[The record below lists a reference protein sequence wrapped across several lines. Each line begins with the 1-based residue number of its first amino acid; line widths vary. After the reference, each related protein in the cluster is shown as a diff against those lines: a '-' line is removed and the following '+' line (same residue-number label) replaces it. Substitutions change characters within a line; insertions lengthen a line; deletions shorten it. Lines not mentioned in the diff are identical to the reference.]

1 MSRSSSRNSSSR
13 NPWSRQLGIESLEP
27 KQMLAG
33 DVTVSQ
39 VGANLFIRGD
49 DLANQL
55 VITSGEAAGSYII
68 RGLEGTNVALEG
80 ASTPAP
86 ETGLVVTGVRGF
98 VNVNTGDG
106 DDEVTV
112 EDAKFRLGLTVATGD
127 GNDEV
132 VIQSTKVGGALSI
145 LTGEGDDSVQVGVPA
160 TPEGSLAAT
169 ASAASVQG
177 GFAID
182 ILLGDGAD
190 SAEVHNASAI
200 GSLVV
205 GGGLG
210 PDQIDVSDVRAA
222 ALVLRGGDG
231 DATDEIDVA
240 RAKAFAAVFGTG
252 AGADRVGIVDS
263 AFTSL
268 NVSLGSG
275 DDELS
280 LQKVKARVAVL
291 AGGDEAGDEYADAGE
306 NSLGRTVITGFE
318 LPEGVNT
325 PARDAFPRLA
335 GLLSGV
341 RARLLR

>member
-1 MSRSSSRNSSSR
+1 MSRQPSRRLFSR
-13 NPWSRQLGIESLEP
+13 SLAIESLEP

-39 VGANLFIRGD
+39 VGANLFIQGD

-55 VITSGEAAGSYII
+55 VITSGEATGSYLI
-68 RGLEGTNVALEG
+68 RGLEGTTVTLEG
-80 ASTPAP
+80 SSTPAP

-106 DDEVTV
+106 DDEVTI
-112 EDAKFRLGLTVATGD
+112 EDAKFRLGLTVATGE
-127 GNDEV
+127 GNDDV
-132 VIQSTKVGGALSI
+132 VVQDTKVGGALSI
-145 LTGEGDDSVQVGVPA
+145 LTGAGDDSVQVGVAA
-160 TPEGSLAAT
+160 TSESALATT

-190 SAEVHNASAI
+190 TADVHNASAI
-200 GSLVV
+200 GSIVV

-210 PDQIDVSDVRAA
+210 PDQIDVSDVRTA
-222 ALVLRGGDG
+222 ALILRGGDG
-231 DATDEIDVA
+231 DAADEIDVA
-240 RAKAFAAVFGTG
+240 RAKAFAAVIGTG

-268 NVSLGSG
+268 NVALGSG
-275 DDELS
+275 DDDLS

-291 AGGDEAGDEYADAGE
+291 AGGEGAGDEYTDAGE
-306 NSLGRTVITGFE
+306 NSLSRVVITGFE

-325 PARDAFPRLA
+325 PARNAFPRFA
-335 GLLSGV
+335 DLLSGLSGV
-341 RARLLR
+341 ISRLLR